1 AESRALAVLD
11 EQIESIDAS
20 LRALA
25 EAYASALERAER
37 ELGERIREMDG
48 ELAGMP
54 RDLIEL
60 ARRQREIRILSEIL
74 VLTEQRLR
82 QEELRQ
88 ALTFSNVQVIDP
100 PALRYRPVWP
110 RKKLGLAVALLLG
123 GTFSLLGMVVAERAD
138 RGLRRARQVRD
149 AAGVPVVAVALA
161 EIRGLTFAPE
171 EARAV
176 LAAARA
182 AAGGGAVSRRTLA
195 AADETALA
203 VEAARALSAAFAAE
217 EAGRRGA
224 ELGAPSV
231 HAAPALDRFS
241 GAAAAVAEGAP
252 VMLVVRQGR
261 TTWDAAMRAA
271 ALLREAGGA
280 LAGAVMVCSRAH
292 EVGDVWS

>member
-37 ELGERIREMDG
+37 ELSARIAEMDA

-110 RKKLGLAVALLLG
+110 RKKVGVAIALLLG

-138 RGLRRARQVRD
+138 RGLRSARQVRD
-149 AAGVPVVAVALA
+149 AAGVPV
-161 EIRGLTFAPE
+161 
-171 EARAV
+171 
-176 LAAARA
+176 LAAPL
-182 AAGGGAVSRRTLA
+182 AGH
-195 AADETALA
+195 
-203 VEAARALSAAFAAE
+203 
-217 EAGRRGA
+217 
-224 ELGAPSV
+224 GAP
-231 HAAPALDRFS
+231 A
-241 GAAAAVAEGAP
+241 
-252 VMLVVRQGR
+252 
-261 TTWDAAMRAA
+261 
-271 ALLREAGGA
+271 
-280 LAGAVMVCSRAH
+280 
-292 EVGDVWS
+292 